1 VHDVGAKGAVVP
13 VRKKNSGLGV
23 TDRRARR
30 LGERRGRALHALGE
44 ALGERLHAGPRRGG
58 PAGRGGCGRE
68 RRRAG
73 RARTLGFG
81 RGAAVRARPS
91 HGWAAEAGRGER
103 AR

>member
-13 VRKKNSGLGV
+13 VRKKNSG
-23 TDRRARR
+23 